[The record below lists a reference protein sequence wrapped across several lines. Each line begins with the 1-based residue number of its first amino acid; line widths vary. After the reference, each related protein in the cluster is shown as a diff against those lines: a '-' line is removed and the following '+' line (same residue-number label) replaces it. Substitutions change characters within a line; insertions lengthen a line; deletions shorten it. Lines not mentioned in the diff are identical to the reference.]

1 MSSFI
6 LPSSSLSSTSTC
18 TQAFVQVDQNG
29 QEALL
34 THLHTFI
41 LFTFISGQ
49 HVPLFAI
56 CSAQFTRDL
65 AIIFIFGKPPST
77 WKINSIP
84 RLGILNSYLKSKS
97 VQHNCHTKL
106 QKKQGILKCTSCCT
120 YIHGKTKTNKILNV
134 LCQNN
139 LPCLKTNQGQDHCYH
154 ALSLS
159 WSVVQDMYHTL
170 L

>member
-1 MSSFI
+1 MHVKPKPITSLSSFL
-6 LPSSSLSSTSTC
+6 LPLCSTSTC
-18 TQAFVQVDQNG
+18 TQAFVHVDQNG
-29 QEALL
+29 QEASL

-84 RLGILNSYLKSKS
+84 CLGILNSYLKSKS
-97 VQHNCHTKL
+97 VQHNCHVKL
-106 QKKQGILKCTSCCT
+106 QKIQGTLKCTSCCT
-120 YIHGKTKTNKILNV
+120 YIPPLYMERQKQAK
-134 LCQNN
+134 
-139 LPCLKTNQGQDHCYH
+139 
-154 ALSLS
+154 S
-159 WSVVQDMYHTL
+159 
-170 L
+170 